1 MPWADVNAGL
11 AGRYAQNR
19 KAQLAPG
26 FPTIRDLE
34 LLNYITTT
42 AVQLR
47 SWASRGKKPS
57 RFSLRRGD
65 VKRKEW
71 PGHDCVGNHHVKIS
85 LALHTLNRL
94 MRHLPESGSGLHVH
108 DLFLLAVIAWQLFG
122 RAGVWGRATSCFR
135 DFRNDKTSLR
145 ATRPSQFGQ
154 ATHWNERAI

>member
-47 SWASRGKKPS
+47 SWA
-57 RFSLRRGD
+57 
-65 VKRKEW
+65 E
-71 PGHDCVGNHHVKIS
+71 
-85 LALHTLNRL
+85 
-94 MRHLPESGSGLHVH
+94 
-108 DLFLLAVIAWQLFG
+108 
-122 RAGVWGRATSCFR
+122 
-135 DFRNDKTSLR
+135 
-145 ATRPSQFGQ
+145 
-154 ATHWNERAI
+154 